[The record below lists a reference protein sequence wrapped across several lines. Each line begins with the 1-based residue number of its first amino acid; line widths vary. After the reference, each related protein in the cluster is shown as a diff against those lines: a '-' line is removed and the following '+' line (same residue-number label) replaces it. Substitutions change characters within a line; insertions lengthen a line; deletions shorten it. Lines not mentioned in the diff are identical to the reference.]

1 MLYTLR
7 LYALSS
13 SFCFASML
21 LGLASLHSFKQCFK
35 YPKEEKREFGQNI
48 TKYKTTAKQKKKGAS
63 EITLDDS
70 IGVE

>member
-1 MLYTLR
+1 
-7 LYALSS
+7 
-13 SFCFASML
+13 ML